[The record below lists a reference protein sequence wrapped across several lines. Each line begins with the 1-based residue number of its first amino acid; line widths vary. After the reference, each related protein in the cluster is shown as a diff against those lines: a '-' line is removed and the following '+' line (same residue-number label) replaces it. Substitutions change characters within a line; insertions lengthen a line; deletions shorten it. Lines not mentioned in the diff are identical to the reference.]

1 MKKPLSI
8 GRRKRFCAG
17 TKKRCNLRPSLTNHK
32 TTAHNEPIPTTL
44 HYICKRHDR
53 RGNSISHSKRD
64 CGPVNTCIILGSL
77 LSETGGV
84 PFDYV

>member
-1 MKKPLSI
+1 MNKPLSI
-8 GRRKRFCAG
+8 GEGGKILHRK
-17 TKKRCNLRPSLTNHK
+17 KKVGVYCLSLTNHK
-32 TTAHNEPIPTTL
+32 TVLHSEPTCPTL